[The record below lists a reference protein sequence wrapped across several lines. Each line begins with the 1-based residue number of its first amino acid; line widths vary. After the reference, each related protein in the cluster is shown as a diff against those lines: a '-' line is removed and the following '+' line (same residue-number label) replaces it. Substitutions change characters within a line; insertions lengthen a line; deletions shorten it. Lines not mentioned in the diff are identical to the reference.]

1 VEVTREHVL
10 RVADLAGL
18 DERARRDLLAVHYPD
33 DIERVRLIFDHAGAA
48 LGYRV
53 DWMGGGL

>member
-1 VEVTREHVL
+1 MEVTREHVL

-33 DIERVRLIFDHAGAA
+33 DIERVRLIFDHAER
-48 LGYRV
+48 YRV